1 MLDLTSNANTDPNTG
16 RNTDQRL
23 DPRLDPRVRAEIAR
37 RNGARSKGPK
47 TEAGKAKSAQNGI
60 KHGLRSDN
68 LVVLRNE
75 NPAIWQSVL
84 DTFHA
89 RYRPADRI
97 EEELVEDIAFC
108 LWRLRRVRGVESALW
123 DIAMEDQADELEAK
137 YSTPTELT
145 RKAYAF
151 KSEANL
157 QLVSRYEGRLRRA
170 YDRAI
175 HNLAQYRS
183 GRGASA
189 GTEDSSSQNEK

>member
-23 DPRLDPRVRAEIAR
+23 DPSVRAEIAR
-37 RNGARSKGPK
+37 RNGALSQGPK
-47 TEAGKAKSAQNGI
+47 TEAGKAKSAQNSTR
-60 KHGLRSDN
+60 HGLRSDN
-68 LVVLRNE
+68 PVVLRNE
-75 NPAIWQSVL
+75 NPDVWQNVL

-89 RYRPADRI
+89 RYRPTDGI

-123 DIAMEDQADELEAK
+123 DITMEDQAEELEAK
-137 YSTPTELT
+137 YSTPSELT

-170 YDRAI
+170 YERAI
-175 HNLAQYRS
+175 HNLTQYRS
-183 GRGASA
+183 GRAASA
-189 GTEDSSSQNEK
+189 GMEDSNSQNEK